1 MKSAKVKNYVFI
13 LHFVLCILT
22 FYIMSRI
29 GKKTILIPDGVT
41 LSIDGSE
48 IKVKGPKGELMITI
62 SSLFKID
69 IKDKEL
75 NVIPR
80 KQTRQTPA
88 LWGTTRAL
96 IANLINGVVAGYE
109 KKLELEGVG
118 YAASLD
124 GKDLVF
130 KLGLSH
136 LVRVKCPESVQFNV
150 EKNLITVSGI
160 DKQLVGQIAAVI
172 RSKKKPEPYKGKGI
186 HYLGEVIKRK
196 AGKKVAGSTA

>member
-1 MKSAKVKNYVFI
+1 
-13 LHFVLCILT
+13 
-22 FYIMSRI
+22 MSRI

-41 LSIDGSE
+41 VEIDGNE
-48 IKVKGPKGELMITI
+48 FKAKGPKGELLMTT
-62 SSLFKID
+62 SPLFEVC
-69 IKDKEL
+69 IKDREI
-75 NVIPR
+75 NVVPK
-80 KQTRQTPA
+80 KQTRKTPA

-136 LVRVKCPESVQFNV
+136 PVRVKCPEGIRFNV
-150 EKNLITVSGI
+150 EKNLISVSGI
-160 DKQLVGQIAAVI
+160 DKQLVGQMAAVI

-196 AGKKVAGSTA
+196 AGKKVAGSTG